1 MKELIFNIFLY
12 VDNNIIN
19 KIGVVCH
26 NIEGTDDEKLSLLKQ
41 KVELDFK
48 VAQRHSLPKKF
59 KLEIKG
65 KVYNALNYDR
75 YREMDYNGTS
85 GVLFE
90 EIFKKYN
97 ASLTPLMCITTI
109 ADGEVKI
116 DGTEAIF
123 SDPSNYP
130 KEINEVIQPNFL
142 DEYMVGNLFKLPDL
156 INDDFF
162 EAIRV
167 TFNKKLYVSS
177 IKLLMSCI
185 DSLAFLEFGDTQSNF
200 KKWLDSFVDLTS
212 ININTEELW
221 EFRNSILHMT
231 NMDSRKTINKSVSRI
246 QFYVSKN
253 ESLHFRKNDEAK
265 YFNYSKLITLIS
277 DGIDLW
283 GQSFILDPSKIDI
296 FIDRYE
302 RILSDKRYAHIT
314 IN

>member
-12 VDNNIIN
+12 IDNNIIN

-26 NIEGTDDEKLSLLKQ
+26 NIEGTDDEKISFLKQ
-41 KVELDFK
+41 NVVFDYKH
-48 VAQRHSLPKKF
+48 ANRYSLPNNF
-59 KLEIKG
+59 KLEING

-75 YREMDYNGTS
+75 YREMAYNGTS

-90 EIFKKYN
+90 EIYRKYN
-97 ASLTPLMCITTI
+97 ASLTPLVCITMI
-109 ADGEVKI
+109 ADGQVKI
-116 DGTEAIF
+116 ESFEKIF
-123 SDPSNYP
+123 SDPSNCP
-130 KEINEVIQPNFL
+130 KAVYEVIQPNFL
-142 DEYMVGNLFKLPDL
+142 DEYITGNLFKLPDL

-185 DSLAFLEFGDTQSNF
+185 DSIAFLEFGDIQGNF

-212 ININTEELW
+212 ININSEELW

-231 NMDSRKTINKSVSRI
+231 NMDSRKTINKSISRI

-253 ESLHFRKNDEAK
+253 ESNHFKKNDEAK
-265 YFNYSKLITLIS
+265 YFNYGKLITLVS

-283 GQSFILDPSKIDI
+283 GNSFILDPKKIDV
-296 FIDRYE
+296 FIHRYE
-302 RILSDKRYAHIT
+302 RILSDKRYAY
-314 IN
+314 INIK